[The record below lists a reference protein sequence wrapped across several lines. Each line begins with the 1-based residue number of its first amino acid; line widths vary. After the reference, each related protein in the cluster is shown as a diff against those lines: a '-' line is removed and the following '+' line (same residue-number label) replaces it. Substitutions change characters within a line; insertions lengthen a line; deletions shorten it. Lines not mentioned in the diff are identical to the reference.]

1 MECIFFFK
9 FEQSQPLVFL
19 KLDFAQAYDK
29 MNWELLFRTM
39 LKMGVPK
46 TLLRKE
52 VKTRVYF
59 NGAIIITFQIKK
71 KVRQRCPLTPY
82 LFIVVEEVFN
92 FMIKEISKLGEIKGV
107 TFIGGTIQ
115 QIIRQ
120 YDII

>member
-1 MECIFFFK
+1 MFFFK
-9 FEQSQPLVFL
+9 KSSEQSQPLVFL

-29 MNWELLFRTM
+29 MNWELLFKTM

-59 NGAIIITFQIKK
+59 NGAIIISFQIKK
-71 KVRQRCPLTPY
+71 KVRQRCPLTPC
-82 LFIVVEEVFN
+82 LFIIVEEVFN
-92 FMIKEISKLGEIKGV
+92 FMIKEISKLGEIKG
-107 TFIGGTIQ
+107 GGTIQ